1 MKTPDTKT
9 SQSGLRGEYEGA
21 ASDYTVAQD
30 WDRYTP
36 QMHERWRRLYAR
48 QSDLARSHACASFR
62 EGLELLDC
70 ADAIPRF
77 EDANRI
83 LESRTGWR
91 IVGVPGFIPD
101 AVFFDHLAHRRFPVT
116 RWLREEH
123 EIDYLV
129 EPDLFHDFF
138 GHVPMLL
145 DPAIADFLELYGK
158 AGERAMAMDA
168 LEMLARIYWYTIEF
182 GLVREEGALKVFGA
196 GIISSSGETRFSIE
210 DADVLRLP
218 FEPLRVMRT
227 GYMIDAFQKTYFVLD
242 SLPQLI
248 EALVD
253 LDFGPLYERWR
264 ETPALPAGEV
274 LEGEK
279 PLSDNHDILV
289 ERPHA

>member
-1 MKTPDTKT
+1 MKELCAPALLAA
-9 SQSGLRGEYEGA
+9 SGA
-21 ASDYTVAQD
+21 A
-30 WDRYTP
+30 TP
-36 QMHERWRRLYAR
+36 SIAPLPK
-48 QSDLARSHACASFR
+48 AC
-62 EGLELLDC
+62 
-70 ADAIPRF
+70 
-77 EDANRI
+77 
-83 LESRTGWR
+83 
-91 IVGVPGFIPD
+91 GVF
-101 AVFFDHLAHRRFPVT
+101 
-116 RWLREEH
+116 
-123 EIDYLV
+123 
-129 EPDLFHDFF
+129 
-138 GHVPMLL
+138 
-145 DPAIADFLELYGK
+145 
-158 AGERAMAMDA
+158 
-168 LEMLARIYWYTIEF
+168 
-182 GLVREEGALKVFGA
+182 
-196 GIISSSGETRFSIE
+196 ETRFSIE